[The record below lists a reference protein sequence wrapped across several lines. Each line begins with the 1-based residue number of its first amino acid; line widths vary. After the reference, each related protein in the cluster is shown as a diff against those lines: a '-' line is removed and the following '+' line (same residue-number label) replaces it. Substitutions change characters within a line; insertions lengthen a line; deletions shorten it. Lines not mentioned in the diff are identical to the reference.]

1 MNRIKQF
8 IFYMFSVFYKVDKD
22 FLNLYLNKK
31 ELYYFNKLLKSE
43 KQHCI
48 KVAKKCL
55 KVYDKFGIYNYEINL
70 VIKMCLLH
78 DVGKIYS
85 KLNLFLKPFVVIV
98 INNRKTSKLVLFMN
112 KKRIFRYIKHSK
124 YSYDILKNFEYSDE
138 FLDSIRYHH
147 SEKRIINNKY
157 INLLKYCDSNYC

>member
-1 MNRIKQF
+1 MDRIKQF
-8 IFYMFSVFYKVDKD
+8 IFYVFSIFYGVDEE
-22 FLNLYLNKK
+22 FLNLYLNKE

-55 KVYDKFGIYNYEINL
+55 KVYDKFGIYNHEINL

-85 KLNLFLKPFVVIV
+85 KLNLFLKSLIV
-98 INNRKTSKLVLFMN
+98 IIISNRKIRKLIFFID
-112 KKRIFRYIKHSK
+112 KKRICNYIKHSK
-124 YSYDILKNFEYSDE
+124 YSYDILKNFKYSDE

-147 SEKRIINNKY
+147 SKKIINNKY

>member
-48 KVAKKCL
+48 KVAKN
-55 KVYDKFGIYNYEINL
+55 V
-70 VIKMCLLH
+70 
-78 DVGKIYS
+78 
-85 KLNLFLKPFVVIV
+85 
-98 INNRKTSKLVLFMN
+98 
-112 KKRIFRYIKHSK
+112 
-124 YSYDILKNFEYSDE
+124 
-138 FLDSIRYHH
+138 
-147 SEKRIINNKY
+147 
-157 INLLKYCDSNYC
+157 